1 MKSSKFRGLEYR
13 NHNRLLKEY
22 KGTDGIKTSYV
33 RASGYNIVVSVERNG
48 RRLIAAIFGG
58 KSALKKIVMQKYCF
72 GVRLRCLLKI
82 TAPTQ
87 IGKTEKHRAKPRI
100 QKDYPSADCARTG
113 KQKRRFER

>member
-58 KSALKKIVMQKYCF
+58 KSALKRNCHAKT
-72 GVRLRCLLKI
+72 LLQRTFAMFAENARSNPNWQNQRIPRRTENPKGLPWRGSRPRGQ
-82 TAPTQ
+82 TK
-87 IGKTEKHRAKPRI
+87 KTI
-100 QKDYPSADCARTG
+100 
-113 KQKRRFER
+113 